1 MLRIVF
7 FAALLPVVSPLQP
20 LTYLNRWTGRATSR
34 ISPLF
39 SQAESAVS
47 PLDVAVEAYEVRL
60 PRPLGLSVELGPS
73 NLVAVVKVS
82 GNAEKA
88 GVQVSFSSD
97 DVCGVHGAWS
107 IA

>member
-7 FAALLPVVSPLQP
+7 LAALVPAASPFQP
-20 LTYLNRWTGRATSR
+20 LTRLSHWTGHASPGS
-34 ISPLF
+34 SPLF
-39 SQAESAVS
+39 SQAVSAVS

-60 PRPLGLSVELGPS
+60 PRPLGLSVELGPN

-88 GVQVSFSSD
+88 GVQVSFSAGLA
-97 DVCGVHGAWS
+97 CTLCTLYA
-107 IA
+107 